1 MSNVSDLKAAL
12 IAEAADITDD
22 IYRLTVLSQVDEW
35 YDAQLARAALAAS
48 KLSSYSISGR
58 SVTYQQAVASASR
71 VDVLWGQIM
80 EALGRGGVV
89 LADLR
94 TMEAS
99 TLVAG
104 Q

>member
-12 IAEAADITDD
+12 ITEAADITDD
-22 IYRLTVLSQVDEW
+22 IYRLEVLSWIDEW
-35 YDAQLARAALAAS
+35 YDGQLARAALGAQR
-48 KLSSYSISGR
+48 LSSYTIAGR
-58 SVTYQQAVASASR
+58 SVTYQQAQASASR
-71 VDVLWGQIM
+71 VDVLRGQIM

-94 TMEAS
+94 TDEAS
-99 TLVAG
+99 TLVPG